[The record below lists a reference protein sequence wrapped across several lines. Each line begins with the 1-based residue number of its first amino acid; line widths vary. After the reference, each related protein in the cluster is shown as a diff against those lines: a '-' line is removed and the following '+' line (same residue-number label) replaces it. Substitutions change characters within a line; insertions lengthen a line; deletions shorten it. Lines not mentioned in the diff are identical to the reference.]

1 MHIQAIIV
9 LDFLPLRLK
18 FLNAMSPS
26 NPKSLVII
34 NGVRILPLHLISSV
48 FLIASIAVI
57 LAAFCTGEII
67 DTKTVSAAKITI
79 RQSTVIFAGDRILN
93 ILLISLIYRAY
104 S

>member
-57 LAAFCTGEII
+57 LAAFCTGEMI

-79 RQSTVIFAGDRILN
+79 RQSTHREIWVEYLIL
-93 ILLISLIYRAY
+93 SL
-104 S
+104 